1 MSDGLELYGS
11 RVSHIEWVDGS
22 ARVHFTLA
30 TLHKSKGKPGRD
42 PGTVWSQEAD
52 LILTDA
58 SASGP
63 PPRLPGN
70 ISEGYLEV
78 GGIRH
83 EVIPLPFRRKVGA
96 RLCLQFANGTAT
108 EIVGKRPFVEL
119 LGAPSLL
126 EDLS

>member
-1 MSDGLELYGS
+1 MSDGLELFGS
-11 RVSHIEWVDGS
+11 RVGRVEWVDGG

-30 TLHKSKGKPGRD
+30 ILHKSKGKPGRD
-42 PGTVWSQEAD
+42 PGTVWGQEAN
-52 LILTDA
+52 LILADA
-58 SASGP
+58 GTSGP

-70 ISEGYLEV
+70 ISDGYLEV

-83 EVIPLPFRRKVGA
+83 EVIPLPFRRKVDA

-108 EIVGKRPFVEL
+108 EIVGKRPFIEL
-119 LGAPSLL
+119 LGAPNLL